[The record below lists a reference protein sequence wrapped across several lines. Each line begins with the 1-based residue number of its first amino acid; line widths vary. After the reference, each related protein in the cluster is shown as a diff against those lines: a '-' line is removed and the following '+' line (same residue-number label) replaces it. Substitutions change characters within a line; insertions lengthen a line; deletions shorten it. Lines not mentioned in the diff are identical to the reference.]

1 MKMRTGLLAIGA
13 ACAACCVPLLLPL
26 LAGAGLGTAA
36 AGGALLFGLTLDQ
49 LLCFGLPAAILAAL
63 VAAWGLKRLRA
74 GPADCGCQD
83 QCAAEAATCSSQRR
97 LS

>member
-1 MKMRTGLLAIGA
+1 MKMRTGVLAIGV

-36 AGGALLFGLTLDQ
+36 AGGALLFGFTLDQ
-49 LLCFGLPAAILAAL
+49 ILCFGLPAAILAGL

-74 GPADCGCQD
+74 QPADCGRQG
-83 QCAAEAATCSSQRR
+83 QCAAEPSPTGSSRP
-97 LS
+97 